1 MPFGGRRQSI
11 PVVWMTVLISMCP
24 GSTVDYLS
32 VKDYVLQSI
41 PTGSGYIVSSPVW
54 FVCEIETMLQIF
66 QPNLI
71 QCCFL
76 TPSLT

>member
-24 GSTVDYLS
+24 GSNVDYLS

-41 PTGSGYIVSSPVW
+41 PTGSGYIFSSSVW